1 MPAARPRPGAQ
12 SAPRSPSLS
21 LLLLCVLGA
30 LRAGSG
36 AHLAVITPQDPT
48 LLIGSSLQAM
58 CSVHGDLSGATA
70 EGLYWTLNGRR
81 LPAELS
87 RVLNAST
94 LALVL
99 VNLNGS
105 RQQSGDN
112 LVCHARDGSILAG
125 SCLYIGLPPEKP
137 FNISCWSKNM
147 KDLTCR
153 WTPGAHGETFLHT
166 NYSLKYKLRWYGQ
179 DNTCEEY
186 HTVGPHSCRIPKD
199 LALFT
204 PYEIWVEASNRLG
217 SARSDVLTLDILDV
231 VTTDPPPD
239 VHVSRV
245 GDLEDQLSVR
255 WVSPPA
261 LKDFLFQAKYQ
272 IRYRVEDSVDWKVVD
287 DVSNQTSCRLAG
299 LKPGTVYFVQVR
311 CNPFGIYGSKKA
323 GIWSEWSHPTAASTP
338 RSELWRE
345 PRTPSIPSPACFA
358 GPCVSRASGP
368 SRTPWAACS
377 QSARARVAG
386 RASRGAV
393 SRARARCGAS
403 SSSSWAGL
411 RSTRTARTSAS
422 ASTTSGGPG
431 CRSRTRPATSTG
443 RGDPALG
450 QTGCGERSCQISC
463 SDPGFVETQRPSGN
477 VPSLH
482 GIQHH
487 QQETGSSEVF
497 DSPTPGSTP
506 AWGRGLA
513 ELPGPP
519 ARTQGQRAHCS
530 PSLGS
535 LKTFE
540 INELFRCSDGGGVG
554 SPAGAVGLGGDGEH
568 WRAPLGL
575 ELPSQN
581 FRFPCKSCSVDRTV
595 SQN

>member
-1 MPAARPRPGAQ
+1 MGLESNQGTEREEGEGRRTRQLRPGIFSFDTQMPPLSLACLAQVPAEPRSRPRVPHLR
-12 SAPRSPSLS
+12 SAPVDPATASQGRRVRGRLRFRPGRRVSRVGAWGTPSPGLRPSFHLS
-21 LLLLCVLGA
+21 CPGPAPTWLNQARLCLADPEHLDPGDDGTGEEWVKLLGALRALWGQLPFPEVKDVGKAWGRGNSRRIEKRKDEPPPLLPLLLLCVLGA
-30 LRAGSG
+30 PQAGSG
-36 AHLAVITPQDPT
+36 AHTAVISPQDPT
-48 LLIGSSLQAM
+48 LLIGSSLLAT
-58 CSVHGDLSGATA
+58 CSVHGDPPGATA

-81 LPAELS
+81 LPPELS

-94 LALVL
+94 LALAL
-99 VNLNGS
+99 ANLNGS

-125 SCLYIGLPPEKP
+125 SCLYVGLPPEKP
-137 FNISCWSKNM
+137 VNISCWSKNM

-186 HTVGPHSCRIPKD
+186 HTVGPHSCHIPKD

-204 PYEIWVEASNRLG
+204 PYEIWVEATNRLG

-245 GDLEDQLSVR
+245 GGLEDQLSVR

-338 RSELWRE
+338 RSERSGPGGGACE
-345 PRTPSIPSPACFA
+345 PRGGEPS
-358 GPCVSRASGP
+358 SGP
-368 SRTPWAACS
+368 VRRELKQFLGWLKKHAYCS
-377 QSARARVAG
+377 NLSFRLYDQWRAWMQK
-386 RASRGAV
+386 SHK
-393 SRARARCGAS
+393 
-403 SSSSWAGL
+403 
-411 RSTRTARTSAS
+411 TRNQH
-422 ASTTSGGPG
+422 
-431 CRSRTRPATSTG
+431 RTRG
-443 RGDPALG
+443 
-450 QTGCGERSCQISC
+450 SCPRA
-463 SDPGFVETQRPSGN
+463 DGARR
-477 VPSLH
+477 
-482 GIQHH
+482 
-487 QQETGSSEVF
+487 EV
-497 DSPTPGSTP
+497 
-506 AWGRGLA
+506 
-513 ELPGPP
+513 LPDK
-519 ARTQGQRAHCS
+519 
-530 PSLGS
+530 L
-535 LKTFE
+535 
-540 INELFRCSDGGGVG
+540 
-554 SPAGAVGLGGDGEH
+554 
-568 WRAPLGL
+568 
-575 ELPSQN
+575 
-581 FRFPCKSCSVDRTV
+581 
-595 SQN
+595 